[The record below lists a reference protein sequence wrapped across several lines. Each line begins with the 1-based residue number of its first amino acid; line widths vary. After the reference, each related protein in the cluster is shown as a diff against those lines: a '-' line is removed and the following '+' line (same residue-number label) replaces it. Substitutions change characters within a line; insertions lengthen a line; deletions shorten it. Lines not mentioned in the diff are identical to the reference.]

1 MTKLPVL
8 YNRISKSIEQ
18 ENTYKVDGLS
28 FLYGTKLG
36 KALTGSVINKR
47 IVSTLYG
54 QLVKSRNSVKQIPKF
69 IEHYAINTEE
79 IKRPIGSF
87 KSFNDFFI
95 RELMEGARPIDTN
108 ENHLISPADS
118 RLFVFD
124 LSKSKSLPVK
134 GYWYN
139 LNGLIKDKK
148 LVNEYADGW
157 CFIYRLAPSDY
168 HRYCYFDHGHQEKVK
183 RLRGVLN
190 SVHPIALSVTKSLIA
205 KNYRELTIMHTNSFG
220 DVLQLEVG
228 ALLVGKIIQHHKQPY
243 SFVRGEEKGYFE
255 FGGSTIIQLFKKGSV
270 QIDSDIVEYSE
281 KGIETLVK
289 LGEKVG
295 EKI

>member
-1 MTKLPVL
+1 MMKLPVL

-18 ENTYKVDGLS
+18 ENTYKIDGLS

-47 IVSTLYG
+47 IISNLYG
-54 QLVKSRNSVKQIPKF
+54 QLVKSRNSLKQIPKF
-69 IEHYAINTEE
+69 IEHYAINTDE
-79 IKRPIGSF
+79 IKRPLNSF
-87 KSFNDFFI
+87 RSFNDFFI
-95 RELMEGARPIDTN
+95 RELKEGSRPIDAAL
-108 ENHLISPADS
+108 EHLISPADS

-139 LNGLIKDKK
+139 LNELIKDKK
-148 LVNEYADGW
+148 LVHEYADGW

-168 HRYCYFDHGHQEKVK
+168 HRYCYIDHGHQEKVK
-183 RLRGVLN
+183 RLRGVLH
-190 SVHPIALSVTKSLIA
+190 SVHPMALSVTNSLIA

-243 SFVRGEEKGYFE
+243 TFVRGEEKGYFE
-255 FGGSTIIQLFKKGSV
+255 FGGSTIIQLFKKGTV
-270 QIDSDIVEYSE
+270 QIDADIVEYSE
-281 KGIETLVK
+281 KGIETIVK
-289 LGEKVG
+289 MGEKVG
-295 EKI
+295 VKI

>member
-1 MTKLPVL
+1 MTKLPEL
-8 YNRISKSIEQ
+8 YNRISKSTEH
-18 ENTYKVDGLS
+18 ENTYKIDGLS
-28 FLYGTKLG
+28 FLYGTRLG

-47 IVSTLYG
+47 IISNLYG

-69 IEHYAINTEE
+69 IEHYAINTDE
-79 IKRPIGSF
+79 IKRPLHSF

-95 RELMEGARPIDTN
+95 RELKEGSRPIDTTAT
-108 ENHLISPADS
+108 HLISPADS

-139 LNGLIKDKK
+139 LNALIKDKK

-168 HRYCYFDHGHQEKVK
+168 HRYCYIDNGHQEKVK
-183 RLRGVLN
+183 RLRGVLH

-205 KNYRELTIMHTNSFG
+205 KNYRELTIMHTSNFG

-228 ALLVGKIIQHHKQPY
+228 ALLVGKIIQHQKQPY

-255 FGGSTIIQLFKKGSV
+255 FGGSTIIQLFKKGSI
-270 QIDSDIVEYSE
+270 QIDNDILEYSE
-281 KGIETLVK
+281 KGIETIVRM
-289 LGEKVG
+289 GEKVG
-295 EKI
+295 VKI